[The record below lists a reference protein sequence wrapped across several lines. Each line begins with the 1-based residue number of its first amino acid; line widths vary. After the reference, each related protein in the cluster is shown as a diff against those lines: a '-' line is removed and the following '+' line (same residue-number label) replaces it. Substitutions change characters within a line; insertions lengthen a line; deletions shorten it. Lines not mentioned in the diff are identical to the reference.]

1 MAINGFS
8 RKEHVVKNGE
18 GLGEEMESRVGS
30 DESIEEVGGATSG
43 EGEDGGGL
51 RELGAGGRRL

>member
-8 RKEHVVKNGE
+8 RKEHVAENGE
-18 GLGEEMESRVGS
+18 GLREETERRVGS
-30 DESIEEVGGATSG
+30 DESIEKVGGATSG

-51 RELGAGGRRL
+51 WELSAGSVG